1 MTRGVCRSYLS
12 FLLFSIVAAASFA
25 ASANA
30 DGPSPLDQAV
40 DDLVQSASV
49 LNLEQ
54 PPAPVPVQPPARPD
68 AGEAE
73 VRPPAAV
80 ERRPSVPG
88 RDARLLAAL
97 FRRTPQSRPSDRLA
111 GTPSMFGDFFNIGGD
126 VFVDLGGVAAQADL
140 PLAAGCRRMKACEDN
155 QALTRDRVFLWYNRF
170 DDALEATVTAPNAVA
185 DRFAVDR
192 FTLGFEKTLLDGR
205 WSMEVRMPLA
215 DDMQFATADFGIS
228 GGSVGNLAVLLKRML
243 YESEWAACSAGL
255 GIDIPT
261 GSDTQGYVTGIT
273 DFTLQNQAVHLM
285 PFLAL
290 TGAPSDCFFYHAFL
304 QIDVPANGN
313 RVDRDGATVG
323 VLQEQTLL
331 YADIGVGAWLYR
343 NPHDRYL
350 TGLAALLELH
360 YTGTLQ
366 DSDLVAPLVDRLEFG
381 NFANRV
387 DVVNC
392 TAGLHLNVTEMTVCR
407 MGVAAPLTQDDNRV
421 FDFEVLVQ
429 LERRF

>member
-12 FLLFSIVAAASFA
+12 FLLLSILAAAFFA

-30 DGPSPLDQAV
+30 ADPSSPDVAA
-40 DDLVQSASV
+40 DDLLQQAS
-49 LNLEQ
+49 LLYMEQ
-54 PPAPVPVQPPARPD
+54 PPAPVPAQPPARRD
-68 AGEAE
+68 AGAAGA
-73 VRPPAAV
+73 RPPAALD
-80 ERRPSVPG
+80 RQTPVPG

-126 VFVDLGGVAAQADL
+126 VFVNLGGVAAQADL

-170 DDALEATVTAPNAVA
+170 DDALDATVVAPSATAES
-185 DRFAVDR
+185 FAVDR
-192 FTLGFEKTLLDGR
+192 FTLGFEKTLLDGH
-205 WSMEVRMPLA
+205 WSIELRMPFA
-215 DDMQFATADFGIS
+215 DDLQFATADFGVS
-228 GGSVGNLAVLLKRML
+228 GGSVGNLAVFLKRML
-243 YESEWAACSAGL
+243 YRSDCAALSAGV

-261 GSDTQGYVTGIT
+261 GSDASGYIAGIA
-273 DFTLQNQAVHLM
+273 DFTLDNQAVHLM

-304 QIDVPANGN
+304 QVDVPANGN
-313 RVDRDGATVG
+313 QVDLKGVG
-323 VLQEQTLL
+323 VGSLQEQTLL
-331 YADIGVGAWLYR
+331 YADVGVGAWLYR

-366 DSDLVAPLVDRLEFG
+366 DSDIVVPIANRLEFG

-392 TAGLHLNVTEMTVCR
+392 TAGVHLNLTELTVCR
-407 MGVAAPLTQDDNRV
+407 VGAAIPLTQDDNRV
-421 FDFEVLVQ
+421 FDAEVLVQ